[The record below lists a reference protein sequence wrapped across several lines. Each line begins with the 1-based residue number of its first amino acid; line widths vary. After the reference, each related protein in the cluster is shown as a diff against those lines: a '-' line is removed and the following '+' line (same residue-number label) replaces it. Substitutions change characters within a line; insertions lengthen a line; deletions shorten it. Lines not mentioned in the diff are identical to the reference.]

1 MKILSIDI
9 GIKNLAFCLFHKPT
23 DAGDFV
29 ISNWGIINIS
39 EKETINCGFS
49 DKNGPCP
56 KPAKYRKDETCFCLK
71 HSKKQSFDIPSA
83 ELKPSYIS
91 KQKIQRLCE
100 IADKYKIVYDKPV
113 KKAVL
118 ASLINEHSNTNC
130 FQEIETKNAS
140 KIDLISVGMNIK
152 WKLDDMFKNEHM
164 IDYVII
170 ENQISP
176 IAIRMKTI
184 QGMIAQYFIMC
195 PVGVD
200 KIEFVSASNKLSDCE
215 AKDKTNYKDRKKL
228 GIQKCLEI
236 ITTDHRFNDK
246 IEFFDSHNK
255 QDDLSDAFLQGM
267 WFIKNRGL

>member
-1 MKILSIDI
+1 MKLLSIDV
-9 GIKNLAFCLFHKPT
+9 GIKNLAFCLFDKPN
-23 DAGDFV
+23 DAGDFT
-29 ISNWGIINIS
+29 ISKWGIINIS
-39 EKETINCGFS
+39 EKETLSCGFI
-49 DKNGPCP
+49 DKTGGCN
-56 KPAKYRKDETCFCLK
+56 KPAKFRKDDACFCLK
-71 HSKKQSFDIPSA
+71 HSKKQSFDIPSS

-113 KKAVL
+113 KKCVL
-118 ASLINEHSNTNC
+118 VSLINEHSTANC

-152 WKLDDMFKNEHM
+152 WKFDDLFKNEQM
-164 IDYVII
+164 IDYVVI

-195 PVGVD
+195 PIGVD
-200 KIEFVSASNKLSDCE
+200 KIEFVSASNKLSDCD
-215 AKDKTNYKDRKKL
+215 AKDKTNYRDRKKL

-246 IEFFDSHNK
+246 IEFFDHHNK

-267 WFIKNRGL
+267 WFIKNRNI